1 MQVLNSD
8 SIGKFCGSVLL
19 KKDFI
24 LNKTIYSSEYEY
36 ENEDFKIS
44 ISEEDFTDEEL
55 KFSTKLVSTYSKN
68 LIKIAKACKESETFK
83 YCYPEENIESII
95 HKLGKPIFQRRGITT
110 LLTYAEHTLD
120 ADHLLDIEFEGLY
133 DDIFDI
139 GIDG

>member
-1 MQVLNSD
+1 MQ
-8 SIGKFCGSVLL
+8 FLL
-19 KKDFI
+19 KKEDFI
-24 LNKTIYSSEYEY
+24 LNKTTYSSEYEY
-36 ENEDFKIS
+36 ENEDFKIN
-44 ISEEDFTDEEL
+44 ISEKDFTDEEL
-55 KFSTKLVSTYSKN
+55 KFSTELVSAYFKN
-68 LIKIAKACKESETFK
+68 LIKIAEACKKSEVFK

-133 DDIFDI
+133 GDIFDI

>member
-1 MQVLNSD
+1 MQ
-8 SIGKFCGSVLL
+8 FLL
-19 KKDFI
+19 KKEDFI

-36 ENEDFKIS
+36 ENEDLKIN

-55 KFSTKLVSTYSKN
+55 KFSTELVSAYSKN

-83 YCYPEENIESII
+83 CCYPEENIESII

-120 ADHLLDIEFEGLY
+120 ADHLLDIEIEGLY

>member
-1 MQVLNSD
+1 MQ
-8 SIGKFCGSVLL
+8 FLL

-110 LLTYAEHTLD
+110 LLTC
-120 ADHLLDIEFEGLY
+120 LLYTSPSPRDRTRSRMPSSA
-133 DDIFDI
+133 
-139 GIDG
+139 